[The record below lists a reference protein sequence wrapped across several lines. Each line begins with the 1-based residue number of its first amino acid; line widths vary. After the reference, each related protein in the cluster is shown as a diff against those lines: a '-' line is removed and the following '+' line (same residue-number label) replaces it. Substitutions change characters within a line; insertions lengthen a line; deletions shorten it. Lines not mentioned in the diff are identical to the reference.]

1 MMGLTVENLEV
12 KIEKFLLKVN
22 EFSVRE
28 GEEVFI
34 TGKTGSGKTV
44 FVETLA
50 GFHRPYSGIISING
64 RDITNL
70 PPEKRRMGIVY
81 QNFHLFPHL
90 NVLENILFGIKKGE
104 STDLV
109 DYLIDEFEI
118 RHILKRDVN
127 SLSGGEK
134 QRVTIVRALAIRPH
148 VLILDE
154 PFSHI
159 DENTKHRIMDILK
172 SLREKMNFCMIHI
185 THDMNIVN
193 GGKHFEMNNGILRCI
208 KNV

>member
-1 MMGLTVENLEV
+1 MGLRVENLEV
-12 KIEKFLLKVN
+12 KIEKFHLKVD
-22 EFSVRE
+22 EFSVEE

-50 GFHRPYSGIISING
+50 GFHRPYKGIVSMNG

-70 PPEKRRMGIVY
+70 PPEKRKMGIVY

-90 NVLENILFGIKKGE
+90 NVMENIIFGIKKGE
-104 STDLV
+104 PMD
-109 DYLIDEFEI
+109 LIDHLINEFEI
-118 RHILKRDVN
+118 EHILKRDVN

-134 QRVTIVRALAIRPH
+134 QRVTIVRALAIKPH

-159 DENTKHRIMDILK
+159 DEKTKYRIIDILRNLK
-172 SLREKMNFCMIHI
+172 KKMKFCVIHV
-185 THDMNIVN
+185 THDMSIVN
-193 GGKHFEMNNGILRCI
+193 GEKHFEMNNGILRCV

>member
-1 MMGLTVENLEV
+1 MGLRVENLEV
-12 KIEKFLLKVN
+12 KIEKFHLKVD
-22 EFSVRE
+22 EFSVEE

-50 GFHRPYSGIISING
+50 GFHRPYKGIVSMNG

-70 PPEKRRMGIVY
+70 PPEKRKMGIVY

-90 NVLENILFGIKKGE
+90 NVMENILFGIKKGE
-104 STDLV
+104 PMD
-109 DYLIDEFEI
+109 LIDHLINEFEI
-118 RHILKRDVN
+118 EHILKRDVN

-134 QRVTIVRALAIRPH
+134 QRVTIVRALAIKPH

-159 DENTKHRIMDILK
+159 DEKTKYRIIDILRNLK
-172 SLREKMNFCMIHI
+172 KKMKFCVIHV
-185 THDMNIVN
+185 THDMGIVN
-193 GGKHFEMNNGILRCI
+193 GEKHFEMNNGILRCV

>member
-1 MMGLTVENLEV
+1 MGLRVENLEV
-12 KIEKFLLKVN
+12 KIEKFHLKVD
-22 EFSVRE
+22 EFSVEE

-50 GFHRPYSGIISING
+50 GFHRPYKGIVSMNG

-70 PPEKRRMGIVY
+70 PPEKRKMGIVY

-90 NVLENILFGIKKGE
+90 NVMENIIFGIKKGE
-104 STDLV
+104 PMD
-109 DYLIDEFEI
+109 LIDHLINEFEI
-118 RHILKRDVN
+118 EHILKRDVN

-134 QRVTIVRALAIRPH
+134 QRVTIVRALAIKPH

-159 DENTKHRIMDILK
+159 DEKTKYRIIDILRNLK
-172 SLREKMNFCMIHI
+172 KKMKFCVIHV
-185 THDMNIVN
+185 THDMGIVN
-193 GGKHFEMNNGILRCI
+193 GEKHFEMNNGILRCV

>member
-1 MMGLTVENLEV
+1 MELRVENLEV
-12 KIEKFLLKVN
+12 KIEKFHLKVD
-22 EFSVRE
+22 EFSVEE

-50 GFHRPYSGIISING
+50 GFHRPYKGIVSMNG

-70 PPEKRRMGIVY
+70 PPEKRKMGIVY

-90 NVLENILFGIKKGE
+90 NVMENIIFGIKKGE
-104 STDLV
+104 PMD
-109 DYLIDEFEI
+109 LIDHLINEFEI
-118 RHILKRDVN
+118 EHILKRDVN

-134 QRVTIVRALAIRPH
+134 QRVTIVRALAIKPH

-159 DENTKHRIMDILK
+159 DEKTKYRIIDILRNLK
-172 SLREKMNFCMIHI
+172 KKMKFCVIHV
-185 THDMNIVN
+185 THDMSIVN
-193 GGKHFEMNNGILRCI
+193 GEKHFEMNNGILRCV

>member
-1 MMGLTVENLEV
+1 MGLRVENLEV
-12 KIEKFLLKVN
+12 KIEKFHLKVD
-22 EFSVRE
+22 EFSVEE

-50 GFHRPYSGIISING
+50 GFHRPYKGIVSMNG

-70 PPEKRRMGIVY
+70 PSEKRKMGIVY

-90 NVLENILFGIKKGE
+90 NVMENIIFGIKKGE
-104 STDLV
+104 PMD
-109 DYLIDEFEI
+109 LIDHLINEFEI
-118 RHILKRDVN
+118 EHILKRDVN

-134 QRVTIVRALAIRPH
+134 QRVTIVRALAIKPH

-159 DENTKHRIMDILK
+159 DEKTKYRIIDILRNLK
-172 SLREKMNFCMIHI
+172 KKMKFCVIHV
-185 THDMNIVN
+185 THDMSIVN
-193 GGKHFEMNNGILRCI
+193 GEKHFEMNNGILRCV

>member
-1 MMGLTVENLEV
+1 MGLRVENLEV
-12 KIEKFLLKVN
+12 KIEKFHLKVD
-22 EFSVRE
+22 EFSVEE

-50 GFHRPYSGIISING
+50 GFHRPYKGIVSMNG

-70 PPEKRRMGIVY
+70 PSEKRKMGIVY

-90 NVLENILFGIKKGE
+90 NVMENILFGIKKGE
-104 STDLV
+104 PMD
-109 DYLIDEFEI
+109 LIDHLINEFEI
-118 RHILKRDVN
+118 EHILKRDVN

-134 QRVTIVRALAIRPH
+134 QRVTIVRALAIKPH

-159 DENTKHRIMDILK
+159 DEKTKYRIIDILRNLK
-172 SLREKMNFCMIHI
+172 KKMKFCVIHV
-185 THDMNIVN
+185 THDMSIVN
-193 GGKHFEMNNGILRCI
+193 GEKHFEMNNGILRCV